1 MNIKKTSILIFI
13 LILSITFFQIN
24 DYWTRNRNLR
34 NEFKTKALIITKI
47 IEETYKNSI
56 ANLEAVEKYIYDQMV
71 YELKKNKNSYLI
83 KTDKSFD
90 TEFEITSEG
99 FTFSEKRNKDFF
111 VITLKEGKNIY
122 RVSKSK
128 ENFKIFLKEGGLKN
142 YLDNL
147 SSFPEI
153 EYIVFQDNLGI
164 IYASSNVTF
173 LKSFF
178 SDSLIMYSFF
188 EKMDTSRIFN
198 HREKEVFEIIK
209 NIQDETLLLRVAF
222 KMEELEKNLNGN
234 LKNFLFKFVLIIF
247 TFFLLIVAI
256 TIFEKNINLSKRLL
270 EENLEKLKILSFIDE
285 YIFIKIIEDNHFV
298 SFDNRFENFFKFSPL
313 SIPELKKIVDENKE
327 VKNLQIFYKNYRF
340 LLSSTIT
347 PDNKRVVI
355 YLKDIS
361 EIEKLKEEKNRMEFQ
376 SKLGELTYRISHELK
391 NPLNSISIIIQRLIK
406 KDILNRDEK
415 EMLIEALEE
424 VNRMNKKIVEFTRFS
439 KPYEY
444 KKEKINIK
452 KLLDEVIRSLQILI
466 EEKKL
471 NLSIKNERETFILG
485 DFQMLYIAFRNIIL
499 NGLEASFPGQKIKIG
514 MDYRD
519 GNIIFEIIDHGVG
532 IEKEELE
539 KIFDLFYTTKENGS
553 GIGLTSAKKIIEDHQ
568 GSISVES
575 EKGKGTKF
583 TIVLKEYGL

>member
-13 LILSITFFQIN
+13 LILAITVFQIN
-24 DYWTRNRNLR
+24 DYYTRNQNLR
-34 NEFKTKALIITKI
+34 NEFKTKTLTITKI
-47 IEETYKNSI
+47 IEQTYKNSI
-56 ANLEAVEKYIYDQMV
+56 SNIEAIEKYIFDQML
-71 YELKKNKNSYLI
+71 YELQKNKNFYLL
-83 KTDKSFD
+83 KTEKSSK
-90 TEFEITSEG
+90 TKFEITSEG
-99 FTFSEKRNKDFF
+99 FTFSEERNRDFF

-122 RVSKSK
+122 RILKSK
-128 ENFKIFLKEGGLKN
+128 ENFKVFLKEGGLKN

-178 SDSLIMYSFF
+178 SDSLIRYSFF
-188 EKMDTSRIFN
+188 EKIDTSRNFN
-198 HREKEVFEIIK
+198 YGEKKVFEIIR
-209 NIQDETLLLRVAF
+209 NIEDETLLLRVAF
-222 KMEELEKNLNGN
+222 KMEDLEKNLNGN
-234 LKNFLFKFVLIIF
+234 FKNFLFKFVLIIF

-270 EENLEKLKILSFIDE
+270 EENVEKLKILSFIDE
-285 YIFIKIIEDNHFV
+285 YIFIKIIEDKHFV
-298 SFDNRFENFFKFSPL
+298 SFDNRFEDFFKFSPL
-313 SIPELKKIVDENKE
+313 SIPELKKIVEENEE

-406 KDILNRDEK
+406 KDILDRDEK

-424 VNRMNKKIVEFTRFS
+424 VNRMNKKILEFTRFS

-444 KKEKINIK
+444 KKEKIHIK

-466 EEKKL
+466 EEK
-471 NLSIKNERETFILG
+471 NLDISIKNEREAYILG

-499 NGLEASFPGQKIKIG
+499 NGLEASYPGQKIQINL
-514 MDYRD
+514 DYRD
-519 GNIIFEIIDHGVG
+519 ENIIFEIIDHGGG
-532 IEKEELE
+532 IKEEELG

-553 GIGLTSAKKIIEDHQ
+553 GIGLTSAKKIIEDHK

-575 EKGKGTKF
+575 EKGEKTKF
-583 TIVLKEYGL
+583 TIVLKEYEQ